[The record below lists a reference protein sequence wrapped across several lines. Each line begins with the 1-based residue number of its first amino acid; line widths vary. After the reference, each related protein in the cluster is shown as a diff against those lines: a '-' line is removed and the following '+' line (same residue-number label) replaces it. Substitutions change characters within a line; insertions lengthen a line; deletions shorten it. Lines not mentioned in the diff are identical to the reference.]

1 MNQKNL
7 REELLKKIDKS
18 SEIELEKVDRYCAL
32 IKHFKAIEKQV
43 GNKNLIMVKNGSQ
56 QYVKANPGLNEMNKI
71 NAQIINL
78 GKDMGLS
85 APPPEPNAG
94 RGYDSS
100 DLV

>member
-1 MNQKNL
+1 MNQKRL
-7 REELLKKIDKS
+7 REELLKKVDNN

-32 IKHFKAIEKQV
+32 VKHFKAIEKQI
-43 GNKNLIMVKNGSQ
+43 GNKNLITVKNGSQ

-85 APPPEPNAG
+85 APPPDPTAAK
-94 RGYDSS
+94 GYNSS